1 MIVINNTLL
10 PFKGYKAINLF
21 GIILFRKGNKLD
33 RVIINHERIHTAQM
47 LEMLFLLFYI
57 WYLVEYLIRLL
68 IYRNHR
74 KAYRKISFEQE
85 AYNHA
90 SNEQYLQGRKHYAW
104 MKHLGM

>member
-47 LEMLFLLFYI
+47 L
-57 WYLVEYLIRLL
+57 EYLIRLL